1 MFKNV
6 TVIPKANAYFGGKVV
21 SHTIQF
27 ENGSKKTVGIIYPGT
42 YTFNTQAAERMEI
55 IHGTCQVKV
64 AGQAS
69 SSPYTAGQEF
79 QVPANSSFE
88 IKVDQEWAEYI
99 CSFE

>member
-6 TVIPKANAYFGGKVV
+6 TVTPKANVYFGGKVV

-27 ENGSKKTVGIIYPGT
+27 DNGSKKTVGIIYPGT
-42 YTFNTQAAERMEI
+42 YTFNTQAPERMEI
-55 IHGTCQVKV
+55 IYGNCVVKV
-64 AGQAS
+64 AGQTAVS
-69 SSPYTAGQEF
+69 TYTAGQEF
-79 QVPANSSFE
+79 RVPGNSSFE